1 MNVHCSL
8 HSAAERGRAAARPGA
23 ELQKLFSPAHAGT
36 NYELSTSSLLG
47 AMQRQ
52 ACCASLCTFRTAAP
66 KMRIKTFAGNIEQ
79 GRPLPMILD
88 PKKTRGISVMLVSEA
103 GCCTIAHVP
112 HSLADDFE
120 VLLDL
125 EPSPCQHRPHR
136 PSLARGSAPTP
147 SPLTCPVHSSHNS

>member
-1 MNVHCSL
+1 MCTAVCIL
-8 HSAAERGRAAARPGA
+8 QRREG
-23 ELQKLFSPAHAGT
+23 ELQPGLVQNCRS
-36 NYELSTSSLLG
+36 SSLRR
-47 AMQRQ
+47 MQGPTTNCQPR
-52 ACCASLCTFRTAAP
+52 ACSERCNDSVCCASLCTFRSAAP

-88 PKKTRGISVMLVSEA
+88 PQKTRGISVMSVSEA
-103 GCCTIAHVP
+103 GCCTIADVP

-147 SPLTCPVHSSHNS
+147 SPITCPVHSPGS

>member
-1 MNVHCSL
+1 MCTAVCIL
-8 HSAAERGRAAARPGA
+8 QRREG
-23 ELQKLFSPAHAGT
+23 ELQPGLVQNCRSSSLRRMQGPT
-36 NYELSTSSLLG
+36 RELSTSSLLG

-52 ACCASLCTFRTAAP
+52 VCCASLCTFRTAAP

-88 PKKTRGISVMLVSEA
+88 PQKTRGISVMLVTEA
-103 GCCTIAHVP
+103 GCCTIADVP

-147 SPLTCPVHSSHNS
+147 SPLTCPLHSPGS